1 MRSARSPS
9 EDRGVSKFSR
19 ILGLT
24 ILAAIVPWLAAVGA
38 MLDEADHLGFTN
50 WQSACRAAG
59 PSFGSLLY
67 FTWELLPATLIGA
80 LSGGIIL
87 QLLAFRLRREPG
99 HAAACV
105 SVHLAC
111 ILTLPITLL
120 ICALAWPV
128 PAMLLADIAL
138 AVGVALLLGL
148 LWSRGS
154 PEAAPSHP

>member
-1 MRSARSPS
+1 MRLTRSPV
-9 EDRGVSKFSR
+9 EDGGVSKFSR

-50 WQSACRAAG
+50 WQAACRAAG
-59 PSFGSLLY
+59 PSFGSLVY
-67 FTWELLPATLIGA
+67 FTWELLPATLTGA
-80 LSGGIIL
+80 LSGGVIL
-87 QLLAFRLRREPG
+87 QLLAFRLRRESR

-111 ILTLPITLL
+111 VLTLPISLL

-128 PAMLLADIAL
+128 PAMLLADVAL
-138 AVGVALLLGL
+138 AVVVALLIGL
-148 LWSRGS
+148 LWSKGS
-154 PEAAPSHP
+154 PEPAPSHP